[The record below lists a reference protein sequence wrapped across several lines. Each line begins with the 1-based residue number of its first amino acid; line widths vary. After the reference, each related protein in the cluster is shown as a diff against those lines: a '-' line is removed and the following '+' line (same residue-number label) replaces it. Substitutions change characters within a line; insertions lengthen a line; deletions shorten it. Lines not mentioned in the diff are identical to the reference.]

1 MTGLRADILKPGMK
15 ALYYSGVYRLLAP
28 FAEGIGM
35 IFMLHQVSPK
45 RHGGFSPNR
54 GLMVTPEYLDAVLC
68 DVKQAGLDI
77 VSLEEARSR
86 ITSGDTSNRFA
97 CFTLDDG
104 YKDNLEY
111 AYPVFSKH
119 KAPFTIYVP
128 SDYPDGKGEL
138 WWVGL
143 EEVIASASEIKFKTG
158 NDTARLRCVT
168 VEEKST
174 AFERIY
180 NHYRKLDTDAQQGL
194 ISGLCD
200 AHGVDLD
207 TLCRDL
213 IMTWDE
219 IRQLASDPLVTI
231 GAHTVAHHAL
241 AKLPE
246 QRVRDEMKLGADRI
260 EKELGAWPEHF
271 SYPYGSPDSAGPR
284 EFSIARELGFKT
296 AVTTRK
302 GVLFPEHGDHLT
314 ALPRVSLNGEHQS
327 SVYTRLYMTGAP
339 FALWNRFRRVNAA

>member
-15 ALYYSGVYRLLAP
+15 ALYYSGVHRLLAP
-28 FAEGIGM
+28 VAEGSGR
-35 IFMLHQVSPK
+35 IFMLHRVSPK

-138 WWVGL
+138 WWVGM

-180 NHYRKLDTDAQQGL
+180 NHYRNQDYEAQRGL

-200 AHGVDLD
+200 AHGVDMGA
-207 TLCRDL
+207 LCRDL

-219 IRQLASDPLVTI
+219 IRKLAADPLVTI
-231 GAHTVAHHAL
+231 GAHTVSHHAL

-246 QRVRDEMKLGADRI
+246 QRARDEMKHGADRI

-302 GVLFPEHGDHLT
+302 GVLFPEHVDHLT
-314 ALPRVSLNGEHQS
+314 ALPRVSLNGEYQS